1 MPVVPVVCC
10 VGCCCTAMFICLCN
24 IAAACWVFCVIP
36 LTPLL
41 PWYRATY
48 HQHNGLKF
56 THQLTFY
63 EHTTGQ
69 LSRVTVHWSLTSYIL
84 QRSSFPFGRKQLPR
98 YLLCDHKVTN
108 GSARFWKTF
117 ICSAPLFILCLPCCI
132 A

>member
-63 EHTTGQ
+63 EHNQVQYEQTTGQ

-84 QRSSFPFGRKQLPR
+84 QRSSLPFGRKQLPC
-98 YLLCDHKVTN
+98 YL
-108 GSARFWKTF
+108 
-117 ICSAPLFILCLPCCI
+117 
-132 A
+132 